1 MWRPKHALVIVTF
14 ALVSCSSPVAPA
26 STPTHGAV
34 TLRLYATT
42 AAIPLLNDLTSHYT
56 ETHPNVSFETATG
69 NFQTMMAQLNQT
81 KDGYLLSNHLLDDN
95 SMQAWPIGQD
105 GIAVITHP
113 QNSVDNLTSE
123 QLRSIYLGH
132 VARWSEVGGT
142 DAPLTILSREDGSST
157 RAEFEKLLLGERLTT
172 QSAQIAPSS
181 SAMVSSVAAIPNS
194 IGYVSMSY
202 LDASVKALGI
212 DGIRPT
218 SDTVYDNTY
227 PLRSNLYIMGVNEPE
242 NVYRDF
248 IGWIQAP
255 EGQRIVGLHYAPL
268 PTPLHSGT

>member
-1 MWRPKHALVIVTF
+1 MWRPKHALVMVTF

-42 AAIPLLNDLTSHYT
+42 AAIPLLDDLTSHYT
-56 ETHPNVSFETATG
+56 ETHPNVSFETTTG
-69 NFQTMMAQLNQT
+69 NFQTMMEQFSQT
-81 KDGYLLSNHLLDDN
+81 KEGYLLSNHLPDDS
-95 SMQAWPIGQD
+95 SMLAWPIGQD

-113 QNSVDNLTSE
+113 KNAIDNLTSE

-132 VARWSEVGGT
+132 IGRWSEIGGI
-142 DAPLTILSREDGSST
+142 DSPLTILSREDGSST

-181 SAMVSSVAAIPNS
+181 AAMMSSVAAIPNS

-202 LDASVKALGI
+202 VDSSVKVLSI
-212 DGIRPT
+212 DGVEPT
-218 SDTVYDNTY
+218 SKTVYDNTY
-227 PLRSNLYIMGVNEPE
+227 PLRSNLYIVGLSEPQ

-248 IGWIQAP
+248 VGWIQGP
-255 EGQRIVGLHYAPL
+255 DGQRIVGLHYAPL

>member
-1 MWRPKHALVIVTF
+1 MWRPKHTLVMVTF
-14 ALVSCSSPVAPA
+14 ALVSCSTPVAPA

-42 AAIPLLNDLTSHYT
+42 ATIPLLNDLTSHYI

-69 NFQTMMAQLNQT
+69 NFDSMLEQLNQNQ
-81 KDGYLLSNHLLDDN
+81 DGYLLSNHLPDDN
-95 SMQAWPIGQD
+95 AMLAWPIGQD

-113 QNSVDNLTSE
+113 QNPIDNLTSD

-132 VARWSEVGGT
+132 IARWSEVGGT
-142 DAPLTILSREDGSST
+142 DTPLTILSREDGSST
-157 RAEFEKLLLGERLTT
+157 RAEFEKLLLGQRLTT

-181 SAMVSSVAAIPNS
+181 AAMLSSVALAQGN

-202 LDASVKALGI
+202 LDSSVKALAI

-218 SDTVYDNTY
+218 PATVYDNTY
-227 PLRSNLYIMGVNEPE
+227 PLRSNLYIMGRQEPQ

-248 IGWIQAP
+248 IGWIQGP
-255 EGQRIVGLHYAPL
+255 EGQSIVGLHYATL
-268 PTPLHSGT
+268 PSPLHSGT